1 MKGTV
6 KEIENTSHSLWE
18 NICKNLSDM
27 GFVPDYTEN
36 SKTQQKENKGINL
49 KQTKDMNKYFIKKD
63 NE

>member
-1 MKGTV
+1 MKTQATV
-6 KEIENTSHSLWE
+6 CEKIFA
-18 NICKNLSDM
+18 KYLSDM

-49 KQTKDMNKYFIKKD
+49 KQTKDLNKYFIKKD

>member
-1 MKGTV
+1 LKTQATV
-6 KEIENTSHSLWE
+6 CEKIFA
-18 NICKNLSDM
+18 KYLSDM

-49 KQTKDMNKYFIKKD
+49 KQTKDLNKYFIKKD